1 MNVETSYSEPQFFNL
16 TSSKYYSE
24 QASSKSLGLF
34 SRDDWDAVPVT
45 AKPVPMPTP
54 DGYSY
59 SAMFDPNL
67 SITPEK
73 MRLPTLVKLNS
84 AEGDD
89 NDSFANFR
97 EMKVHFDQNV
107 AVHHFS
113 PEIST
118 DLSTLVNSSLESN
131 GSASP
136 EMLTASPE
144 SDAAPSRFSS
154 YNPADVSPKDV
165 NLSGSS
171 DEFTSSYSSSLGDA
185 YASRCYDGELSTITR
200 DLNALRAKD
209 PELDL
214 SIANSVE
221 SCEPISVVASDLCT
235 NTKHSKDS
243 FKKSLDSRFYSG
255 RKPQS
260 MPNIKVDK
268 NVPEKELSAYKELP
282 VVAGKSMTADG
293 IRCLPKDQPVGML
306 LSQPELNSTLRLTK
320 EMSSLKAKEF
330 DVHAVL
336 KDPKIKGRIDE
347 KASVKLN
354 ADSALY
360 TNLLSLEVREEELLS
375 RVAEAQ
381 LAKAR
386 PETGT
391 RIKPENLVSKP
402 PDILEYFGSE
412 LQPEFASYT
421 LFGIAPDRIE
431 TRTVDLDRAFDIYKR
446 TRVWDRYDVNL

>member
-1 MNVETSYSEPQFFNL
+1 MNVEMSYPEPQFFDL
-16 TSSKYYSE
+16 ASSKYYSDQE
-24 QASSKSLGLF
+24 SSKSLGLF
-34 SRDDWDAVPVT
+34 SRDDWDAIPVT
-45 AKPVPMPTP
+45 AKPVPTPVP

-73 MRLPTLVKLNS
+73 IRLPTLVKLNS

-89 NDSFANFR
+89 TDSFANFR

-144 SDAAPSRFSS
+144 NGTPSRFSS

-165 NLSGSS
+165 DLSGSS
-171 DEFTSSYSSSLGDA
+171 DEFTSSYSSLGNV
-185 YASRCYDGELSTITR
+185 YASRCCDGELSTITR
-200 DLNALRAKD
+200 DLNALKAKD

-214 SIANSVE
+214 SIVNSVE

-235 NTKHSKDS
+235 RHSKNS
-243 FKKSLDSRFYSG
+243 FKKSLDSRFYSS
-255 RKPQS
+255 RRPQS
-260 MPNIKVDK
+260 MPNIKVNK
-268 NVPEKELSAYKELP
+268 NIPEKDLSTRKELP
-282 VVAGKSMTADG
+282 VITGKSMTADG

-330 DVHAVL
+330 DVQTVL

-347 KASVKLN
+347 KV
-354 ADSALY
+354 
-360 TNLLSLEVREEELLS
+360 
-375 RVAEAQ
+375 
-381 LAKAR
+381 
-386 PETGT
+386 
-391 RIKPENLVSKP
+391 
-402 PDILEYFGSE
+402 
-412 LQPEFASYT
+412 ASY
-421 LFGIAPDRIE
+421 
-431 TRTVDLDRAFDIYKR
+431 
-446 TRVWDRYDVNL
+446 